1 MAGQRIGAPFSSIN
15 STAGGV
21 TPAVR
26 PGQFVFGS
34 GLFASLTARGNR
46 ERRTL
51 PKQITREHRPRF
63 PTSQSRP
70 TRRALMLGGLG
81 LLMGGTLPSLTAF
94 GALPRLSAIDPFI
107 ADVQRRTFRFFWETS
122 NPENGLTRDR
132 YPSPSLAS
140 IAAVGFALT
149 AYPIGVE
156 RGYVTRAAARRVA
169 CSRPCGSFATPRKDL
184 RPAGWPAT
192 RGSST
197 TSST

>member
-1 MAGQRIGAPFSSIN
+1 M
-15 STAGGV
+15 
-21 TPAVR
+21 
-26 PGQFVFGS
+26 
-34 GLFASLTARGNR
+34 
-46 ERRTL
+46 

-122 NPENGLTRDR
+122 NPENGLARDR
-132 YPSPSLAS
+132 FPSPSPAS

-149 AYPIGVE
+149 AYPVGVE
-156 RGYVTRAAARRVA
+156 RGYITRPQARDRVLA
-169 CSRPCGSFATPRKDL
+169 TLRFFHDAPQGPAPSGMTGHNGFFYHFLDMTTGKRAGRFRAVDGRYGPISFGGLVLPILL
-184 RPAGWPAT
+184 RRSGC
-192 RGSST
+192 R
-197 TSST
+197 